1 MLIKESGEMEMIT
14 IGDNNNDSNKILF
27 EKSSLKKSTDENK
40 LCCGKY
46 FSKIAFTHHLFEIHN
61 VKNSPLEHSKSIV
74 IDEQNGKKH
83 FVMVLEKS
91 TDEKT
96 QKNLDDHRFP
106 RDTKGRFR
114 KKTVDYLNRFPGNI
128 ANNEVRTENRAS
140 GGTLPKRC
148 KYDTKLI
155 QANND
160 QQLQNDLLHD
170 DSMEKRRSR
179 RSIFKCN
186 GCEMRFSSSE
196 RHKCISHIR
205 NKHCFESNTN
215 DHVRTR
221 KKQAFSQ
228 TFSRDLP
235 AVSNSIS
242 NIEQKENPL
251 KREFNYSQS
260 LLGGIFNDHTY
271 HQHEPCHSQN
281 KTGNQDHLENNSTI
295 KHHARKDGKMQ
306 ITSNKDDTSKCQDA
320 VHITVDPED
329 NVKLE
334 LVENDDYVEE
344 MDPLNLDNIVTS
356 VKVDFMDNVELAQ
369 QDLTPQNDNC
379 KKEVVYGIPITSTE
393 KSGTSTLL
401 QESGYCRICN
411 MIVVMRLADH
421 FKTDEHMKNVRAN
434 LRNVKSF
441 IEKARKNHE
450 NHKVENVEA

>member
-14 IGDNNNDSNKILF
+14 IGDNNNDSNKNLF
-27 EKSSLKKSTDENK
+27 EKSSVSEYIRPLEKSTDENK

-46 FSKIAFTHHLFEIHN
+46 FSKIAFTHHLFKIHN
-61 VKNSPLEHSKSIV
+61 VKNSPLEHSKSL
-74 IDEQNGKKH
+74 IDERNGKKH

-114 KKTVDYLNRFPGNI
+114 KKTVDYLNRFPGNV

-196 RHKCISHIR
+196 RL
-205 NKHCFESNTN
+205 TN
-215 DHVRTR
+215 HYMKNVCDS
-221 KKQAFSQ
+221 K
-228 TFSRDLP
+228 
-235 AVSNSIS
+235 
-242 NIEQKENPL
+242 IEKN
-251 KREFNYSQS
+251 
-260 LLGGIFNDHTY
+260 
-271 HQHEPCHSQN
+271 
-281 KTGNQDHLENNSTI
+281 HLENNSTI
-295 KHHARKDGKMQ
+295 KHHTRKDGKME
-306 ITSNKDDTSKCQDA
+306 ITSSKDDTSKCQDA

-379 KKEVVYGIPITSTE
+379 KKDVFFCSQV
-393 KSGTSTLL
+393 

-421 FKTDEHMKNVRAN
+421 FKTDQHMKNVRAN
-434 LRNVKSF
+434 LRNVKSL

>member
-1 MLIKESGEMEMIT
+1 
-14 IGDNNNDSNKILF
+14 
-27 EKSSLKKSTDENK
+27 
-40 LCCGKY
+40 
-46 FSKIAFTHHLFEIHN
+46 
-61 VKNSPLEHSKSIV
+61 
-74 IDEQNGKKH
+74 
-83 FVMVLEKS
+83 
-91 TDEKT
+91 
-96 QKNLDDHRFP
+96 
-106 RDTKGRFR
+106 
-114 KKTVDYLNRFPGNI
+114 
-128 ANNEVRTENRAS
+128 
-140 GGTLPKRC
+140 
-148 KYDTKLI
+148 
-155 QANND
+155 
-160 QQLQNDLLHD
+160 
-170 DSMEKRRSR
+170 MEKRRSR

-205 NKHCFESNTN
+205 DKHCS
-215 DHVRTR
+215 D
-221 KKQAFSQ
+221 
-228 TFSRDLP
+228 SRGLP

-242 NIEQKENPL
+242 NIEPKENPL
-251 KREFNYSQS
+251 TREFNYLQS
-260 LLGGIFNDHTY
+260 LGGLFNDHTY
-271 HQHEPCHSQN
+271 HQHEPCFSQN
-281 KTGNQDHLENNSTI
+281 KTSNQDHLENNSII
-295 KHHARKDGKMQ
+295 KHHTRKDGKMD

-379 KKEVVYGIPITSTE
+379 KKDVVFFCSQV
-393 KSGTSTLL
+393 

-421 FKTDEHMKNVRAN
+421 FKTDQHMKNVRAN
-434 LRNVKSF
+434 LRNVKSL